1 LDGLF
6 NAELLHQVKG
16 PIGIMSITRSC
27 ESLSAEVS
35 LLGTTKVDLTVGLVG
50 LQSDWDKTMAIYQDV
65 TQATTQQ
72 GGLLDR
78 VTNGTGPA
86 RSIASGLISLVVKG
100 NPGIFSR
107 ASASNF
113 YIEVK
118 QLATMHFLDATRFN
132 TVLGL
137 FRSNSAYLVSTD
149 LTTGRPHIEFTQLG
163 GLFGCALYCI

>member
-1 LDGLF
+1 
-6 NAELLHQVKG
+6 
-16 PIGIMSITRSC
+16 
-27 ESLSAEVS
+27 
-35 LLGTTKVDLTVGLVG
+35 
-50 LQSDWDKTMAIYQDV
+50 MAIYRDV
-65 TQATTQQ
+65 TQATAQQ

-78 VTNGTGPA
+78 VTNTTAPA

-107 ASASNF
+107 ASASSF

-137 FRSNSAYLVSTD
+137 IRSNSAYLVST
-149 LTTGRPHIEFTQLG
+149 R
-163 GLFGCALYCI
+163 